1 MLNAFRYFL
10 FLGLAALGESAGMSS
25 SDVKRIMSFFDES
38 QSGKIDRNEFRR
50 SMRKQVRVSDFQ
62 HFFNNANPRSNRYD
76 DNWNSM
82 NDNDEDMFGLDQ
94 GKYSKRTLFRKM

>member
-1 MLNAFRYFL
+1 
-10 FLGLAALGESAGMSS
+10 MSS

-94 GKYSKRTLFRKM
+94 GMYKSERCSAKCSL